1 MDPVATHL
9 ARVVEM
15 QTAQLDRL
23 TYLIGQ
29 MHGVFRD
36 ELDTLDQRIVQLDEE
51 LSHYRQLGVL
61 ETTAKH
67 DEAITGLLT
76 LADNYDATFDVQG
89 VRLELLENR
98 LDSMQRTL
106 DARTGSAA

>member
-9 ARVVEM
+9 ARVVDM

-61 ETTAKH
+61 DLTAKH
-67 DEAITGLLT
+67 DKALKDLFT
-76 LADNYDATFDVQG
+76 LAQLQHN
-89 VRLELLENR
+89 VRHLLENR
-98 LDSMQRTL
+98 LDSMQLTL
-106 DARTGSAA
+106 DALTGSAA

>member
-36 ELDTLDQRIVQLDEE
+36 ELDTLDPRK
-51 LSHYRQLGVL
+51 R
-61 ETTAKH
+61 
-67 DEAITGLLT
+67 
-76 LADNYDATFDVQG
+76 
-89 VRLELLENR
+89 
-98 LDSMQRTL
+98 
-106 DARTGSAA
+106 

>member
-51 LSHYRQLGVL
+51 LSHYRQCRH
-61 ETTAKH
+61 A
-67 DEAITGLLT
+67 
-76 LADNYDATFDVQG
+76 
-89 VRLELLENR
+89 
-98 LDSMQRTL
+98 
-106 DARTGSAA
+106 GSPSPRSSSSS